1 MHRTHLRYFLPL
13 SALATAILLGIGC
26 NKQPAPPPQT
36 AQPAAPA
43 AQPAPINDNQITAQ
57 IERQI
62 ASENALAALPIQVQ
76 SVDGVVTL
84 SGNVNDDAA
93 RELAAADAAQVAGV
107 KTVVNNLVVA
117 PVRAAAPAPQPAPA
131 APRQPKPRH
140 RHVVENTP
148 PPPPP
153 ITPPV
158 EQSQPMPPPP
168 PPPPPVT
175 PPPPPQPVAENLTL
189 PPGTDIPFRLSGT
202 LETGVTQS
210 NASFQG
216 ALASNLVVD
225 GVVAIPRGSSITGR
239 VIEAKDAAHFTG
251 RAELSLELTQIT
263 DQGSQI
269 ILVTQP
275 LLQLGPARGKNTTE
289 KAVGGALLGT
299 LIGALAGGGRGALI
313 GGAAGAGTGAGV
325 NAVTRGQQVNI
336 PAESILHFTLKAPVH
351 VTVMVPPAN

>member
-1 MHRTHLRYFLPL
+1 MHRAHLRHFLLPGV
-13 SALATAILLGIGC
+13 LAATMLLGTGC
-26 NKQPAPPPQT
+26 TKQSAAPAPM
-36 AQPAAPA
+36 ALPAAPVT
-43 AQPAPINDNQITAQ
+43 QPAPINDNQITAQ

-76 SVDGVVTL
+76 SVNGVVTL

-93 RELAAADAAQVAGV
+93 RELAAVDAAQSTGV

-117 PVRAAAPAPQPAPA
+117 PVRAAAPAPRSAPAP
-131 APRQPKPRH
+131 PRHPKPRH
-140 RHVVENTP
+140 RQVVENTP
-148 PPPPP
+148 PPVTPPPPP

-158 EQSQPMPPPP
+158 QQAQPM

-216 ALASNLVVD
+216 ALASNLLVD

-269 ILVTQP
+269 PLVTQP

-299 LIGALAGGGRGALI
+299 LIGALAGGGRGALV